1 MSTYGYMRVPIS
13 YKDRFIAIDE
23 INRGIGIKTT
33 ARVTSKEESV
43 RSVDMWR
50 IPKGK
55 IWDIFTRVSNQAN
68 QEFKY
73 DIEGIQ
79 DVQYLEYNVGDYYDI
94 HSDIDNGIGG
104 QRKISMTW
112 TLNDDYEGGDLR
124 IYYGGEKVVIHNKST
139 EVVAFTSFMNHSV
152 SIINKGTRKVLVC
165 WIKGK
170 RWQ

>member
-1 MSTYGYMRVPIS
+1 MSAYGYMLIPIS
-13 YKDRFIAIDE
+13 AKDKFIAIDE
-23 INRGIGIKTT
+23 INRGIGVKTT
-33 ARVTSKEESV
+33 ARVTSKDESV

-55 IWDIFTRVSNQAN
+55 IWDIFRRLSQKAN
-68 QEFKY
+68 QEFQY

-94 HSDIDNGIGG
+94 HSDIDNGLGG
-104 QRKISMTW
+104 NRKISMSW
-112 TLNDDYEGGDLR
+112 TLNEDYEGGNLR
-124 IYYGGEKVVIHNKST
+124 IYYDGETINISNKSN

-152 SIINKGTRKVLVC
+152 SIINKGKRKVLVC

-170 RWQ
+170 RWK

>member
-1 MSTYGYMRVPIS
+1 MSSYGYMRVPIS
-13 YKDRFIAIDE
+13 SKDRFIAIDE